1 MCINISLTRYISL
14 FLFPAHLV
22 GNKASP
28 AFSEGSNMPST
39 LRRLELE
46 ILGRKKQMLMII
58 CSNVSLHLKQKEILP
73 GCKGELITQPVLPP
87 DPRRKHC
94 QSNFVK
100 NMFETYQWRE

>member
-28 AFSEGSNMPST
+28 AFPEGSNMPST

-46 ILGRKKQMLMII
+46 ILGRK
-58 CSNVSLHLKQKEILP
+58 NVDDDLFQRFPAPEA
-73 GCKGELITQPVLPP
+73 KGNLARLQ
-87 DPRRKHC
+87 RRAYR
-94 QSNFVK
+94 S
-100 NMFETYQWRE
+100 TSSPS